1 MALASF
7 FWPKVNIYATLECS
21 FVTLRTLDLQR
32 PLVLLLKVL
41 LLAPPTTNSTFR
53 AICSNPVCGG
63 LLVWPSHGFLGIWRP
78 PLSSSSSAQRRS
90 THPAH
95 QRDCPAAA
103 PALSDPR
110 PETLF
115 YWETT
120 SATTLGFIVGHSSGE
135 FKYVLCEMLFL
146 TMTR

>member
-7 FWPKVNIYATLECS
+7 LLPKVNIYFTLECS

-41 LLAPPTTNSTFR
+41 LLAASTTTSTFR
-53 AICSNPVCGG
+53 VICSNPVCEG
-63 LLVWPSHGFLGIWRP
+63 LLVWPSHGFLGIWCP
-78 PLSSSSSAQRRS
+78 PLSSSSTAQRRS

-103 PALSDPR
+103 PAYSDHR

-115 YWETT
+115 YWETNT
-120 SATTLGFIVGHSSGE
+120 GTTLGFIVGHSSGE

>member
-7 FWPKVNIYATLECS
+7 LWPKVNIYFTLESS

-41 LLAPPTTNSTFR
+41 LLAASMTTSTFR
-53 AICSNPVCGG
+53 VICSNPVCEG
-63 LLVWPSHGFLGIWRP
+63 LLVWPSHGFLGIWCP

-103 PALSDPR
+103 PTTDLKHSFTGKLIQEPHWGLLSD
-110 PETLF
+110 THLVSLNTF
-115 YWETT
+115 YAKCCF
-120 SATTLGFIVGHSSGE
+120 S
-135 FKYVLCEMLFL
+135 
-146 TMTR
+146 R